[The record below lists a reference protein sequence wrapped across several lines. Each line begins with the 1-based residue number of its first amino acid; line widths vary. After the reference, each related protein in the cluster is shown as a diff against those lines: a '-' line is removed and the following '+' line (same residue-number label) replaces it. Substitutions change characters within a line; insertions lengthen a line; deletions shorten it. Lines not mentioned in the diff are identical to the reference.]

1 MPTAFSN
8 IVANTGSSSPGELE
22 ITCST
27 WDVAVCC
34 SSDCLSSLSNRAFS
48 MAMTAWAAKF
58 LTSSTC
64 LSVNGRE
71 VRNVQPDRF
80 AAAEPKVT
88 EKAKEGNV
96 PETFR
101 TRLRLCDGADRLVG
115 LETRSARVAVGL
127 RLHVLHRQC
136 PGHEAERIGELHEA
150 PKSGEA
156 AIPRISDQEANRERL
171 QGTCCTSRAADYGI
185 RIEGSIN
192 VDMKVVKARTDTVV
206 AVFRVSSVVV
216 VVAELADMMLGVEL
230 DTELGD
236 QIKLRF
242 EEVDMMLLVAHQL
255 LEQVA

>member
-1 MPTAFSN
+1 LRACLAEHHDT
-8 IVANTGSSSPGELE
+8 VAGE
-22 ITCST
+22 
-27 WDVAVCC
+27 V
-34 SSDCLSSLSNRAFS
+34 
-48 MAMTAWAAKF
+48 
-58 LTSSTC
+58 
-64 LSVNGRE
+64 E

-206 AVFRVSSVVV
+206 AVFRNGLERWLKTYPSGRFDVHRDRVSLFIHADDLAFDAH
-216 VVAELADMMLGVEL
+216 VVALFL
-230 DTELGD
+230 
-236 QIKLRF
+236 
-242 EEVDMMLLVAHQL
+242 EETGNSL
-255 LEQVA
+255 